1 MNEREMLGLFDRFR
15 LTGEEKEKIRCSF
28 PQFGIYKKRGKSVEC
43 LCTACLTTSR
53 LDAAAVKHGRDG
65 TCPYCGQ
72 TIEFL
77 SGGKIPAGS
86 YYFRLNFVVFRA
98 VDDMLLARAYTVEQR
113 FEPVYLGGQGIAEY
127 MPGLNFMEVQ
137 RYVFGGGGAVRF
149 VVDESSAGG
158 AIRKQWKPAKQLR
171 EPVFCTFNYYGRKDN
186 CYLPISMSAEYKK
199 SCMRWCGL
207 DEYEASGG
215 NYAINYLSRLAKYPA
230 LEKLTKCGFER
241 IVYEMVKPENAYD
254 KRAAISLNLR
264 ADDPR
269 RILRLDREEMEL
281 LRGCDPDTYL
291 RWLEFRKLNIPG
303 NTRRR
308 FQIFRSFGKICSN
321 IELIAITTR
330 LSHIQIINYIKRQ
343 SEGNTARYYD
353 TAGDW
358 QDYLAQCRQLG
369 YDVTDTAICKPR
381 DLHERHARLS
391 AMVEVKADLWHL
403 AAFEAGKEWR
413 RLLEYREDGYIIRQP
428 ESMEEIIIEGKL
440 QHHCVGGYAPQ
451 HAGGTTTIMFLRKE
465 DKPDKPY
472 YTIEVGA
479 DLHIQQCRGY
489 ANNVI
494 SRGGVEKPQEI
505 RELEKRYQQYLYS
518 LDKEQLK
525 RLKNNRTKV
534 RKGA

>member
-1 MNEREMLGLFDRFR
+1 MNEMELAGLFDRFR
-15 LTGEEKEKIRCSF
+15 LTGEEKEIIRCSF
-28 PQFGIYKKRGKSVEC
+28 PQFGIYKKRGKTAEC
-43 LCTACLTTSR
+43 LCTACLTVSR
-53 LDAAAVKHGRDG
+53 LDAAEVKHRRDG

-72 TIEFL
+72 TIEFM
-77 SGGKIPAGS
+77 SGGKIPVGS
-86 YYFRLNFVVFRA
+86 YYYRLNFVVFRA

-113 FEPVYLGGQGIAEY
+113 FEPVYIGGRGITQY

-149 VVDESSAGG
+149 VVDESGAGG

-215 NYAINYLSRLAKYPA
+215 NYAISYLSRLAKYPA
-230 LEKLTKCGFER
+230 LEKLTKCGFEK
-241 IVYEMVKPENAYD
+241 IVYETVKPENAYD
-254 KRAAISLNLR
+254 KRAAIRLNLR

-303 NTRRR
+303 NTRKK
-308 FQIFRSFGKICSN
+308 FEAFGNFGRLCGD
-321 IELIAITTR
+321 IELIAITTK
-330 LSHIQIINYIKRQ
+330 LSHVQVMHYIERQ
-343 SEGNTARYYD
+343 ALGIPARYAD
-353 TAGDW
+353 TAVDW
-358 QDYLAQCRQLG
+358 KDYLAQCRQLK

-381 DLHERHARLS
+381 DLHGRHAQLS
-391 AMVEVKADLWHL
+391 AMIEVKADLREL
-403 AAFEAGKEWR
+403 SVFDAGKEWR
-413 RLLEYREDGYIIRQP
+413 RLLEYSEDGYIIRQP

-440 QHHCVGGYAPQ
+440 QHHCVGGYARQ
-451 HAGGTTTIMFLRKE
+451 HAEGFTTIMFLRKAE
-465 DKPDKPY
+465 EPDKPF
-472 YTIEVGA
+472 YTIEV
-479 DLHIQQCRGY
+479 DEDMHIRQCRGY
-489 ANNVI
+489 ANNQPQ
-494 SRGGVEKPQEI
+494 RGGVKKPQEI
-505 RELEKRYQQYLYS
+505 RELERRYQKYLDGIDRS
-518 LDKEQLK
+518 RLK
-525 RLKNNRTKV
+525 RLINNITKV